1 MKIEDMLRKEVEQ
14 EDERIAQEEGKRFFE
29 ERLSPMIAAAA
40 AEDVSARKPFP
51 LKRVLAIVCPVL
63 LIFVFGT
70 LYFTLWNQPETPSYA
85 EWVEHQVDIS
95 LEEINEKLPGITVK
109 GNFNE
114 ELFWFYD
121 LNSNIDI
128 RFRIQGNL
136 IETKE
141 QVTINIVLEDSEG
154 FSPPNLK
161 NIIESEYL
169 GWPLKYMVQKTEL
182 GPFNQFQIQAELLT
196 DTEKVYFDYM
206 QISTEA
212 EPDFVGFL
220 ERTIA
225 KK

>member
-14 EDERIAQEEGKRFFE
+14 EDERIAREEGKRFFE

-70 LYFTLWNQPETPSYA
+70 LYFTLWKQPETPSFA
-85 EWVEHQVDIS
+85 DLVEQEAVIS
-95 LEEINEKLPGITVK
+95 LEEMNEKLPGLEIK
-109 GNFNE
+109 GNFDNY
-114 ELFWFYD
+114 FWFYD

-128 RFRIQGNL
+128 RFRVYGNL
-136 IETKE
+136 VDTKE
-141 QVTINIVLEDSEG
+141 QVTINIVLEDSKG

-182 GPFNQFQIQAELLT
+182 GPLNQFQIQAELLT

>member
-51 LKRVLAIVCPVL
+51 LKRILAIVCPVL

-70 LYFTLWNQPETPSYA
+70 LYFTLWNHPETPSYA
-85 EWVEHQVDIS
+85 DLVEQETSIS
-95 LEEINEKLPGITVK
+95 LEEINEKLPGIIIK

-114 ELFWFYD
+114 ELFWVYD
-121 LNSNIDI
+121 LNSKIDI

-136 IETKE
+136 IDTKE
-141 QVTINIVLEDSEG
+141 QVVINVVLENSKG
-154 FSPPNLK
+154 FSSPELVEP
-161 NIIESEYL
+161 IESSYL
-169 GWPLKYMVQKTEL
+169 GWPLKYTVQKTEL
-182 GPFNQFQIQAELLT
+182 GPLNQFQIQAELLT

>member
-70 LYFTLWNQPETPSYA
+70 LYFTLWNRQQPPSFA
-85 EWVEHQVDIS
+85 EWVEQEASIS
-95 LEEINEKLPGITVK
+95 FEEMNEMLPGITVK
-109 GNFNE
+109 GNFSE
-114 ELFWFYD
+114 QYWFYD
-121 LNSNIDI
+121 LNSNIDL
-128 RFRIQGNL
+128 RFRVYGSFID
-136 IETKE
+136 TKE
-141 QVTINIVLEDSEG
+141 QVTINIVLEDSKG
-154 FSPPNLK
+154 FSAPELLEP
-161 NIIESEYL
+161 IESSYL
-169 GWPLKYMVQKTEL
+169 GWPLKYTVQKTEL
-182 GPFNQFQIQAELLT
+182 GPLNQFQIQAELLT